1 MTEAHHDFAFG
12 SIGLSEGI
20 AGILSQPMDRIA
32 GRPSSAAF
40 SPRKL
45 CRYLSRTSVILAP
58 RFYQAVILRWRIFFR
73 CINHRVEIEP
83 VPNLDIVDCE
93 CSRYCAL
100 INHSKNFV
108 LPIPRYAAASSARK
122 PLGLIK
128 WLCLCNPLGISV
140 STNRKTS
147 TKCGAGPWFVILKF
161 VGAS

>member
-32 GRPSSAAF
+32 VRPSSAAF